1 MITNS
6 LTLWKLTIVLWYGL
20 SICQNKHCLTW
31 HFDLTNDQCL
41 TVIISSGVLYIIT
54 IVKVEDSDLKC
65 HSLTNTWKQAVIAYT
80 LLVITVCHE
89 LYKLYSC
96 HYWILLLTCT
106 YMYCYFVSNIKSTAP
121 PIISIILM
129 HALWEKT
136 VLCHPRS
143 NSNPFDDGEIVL
155 YNYGT
160 RVVVSWR
167 DTALSSGLCCYQPL
181 GHVPHATNLVNR
193 SSLRLSNT

>member
-106 YMYCYFVSNIKSTAP
+106 YMYCYFVEQHQKHCSTHNFHNLNACF
-121 PIISIILM
+121 M
-129 HALWEKT
+129 GE
-136 VLCHPRS
+136 
-143 NSNPFDDGEIVL
+143 NS
-155 YNYGT
+155 
-160 RVVVSWR
+160 SM
-167 DTALSSGLCCYQPL
+167 SSTEQQ
-181 GHVPHATNLVNR
+181 
-193 SSLRLSNT
+193 